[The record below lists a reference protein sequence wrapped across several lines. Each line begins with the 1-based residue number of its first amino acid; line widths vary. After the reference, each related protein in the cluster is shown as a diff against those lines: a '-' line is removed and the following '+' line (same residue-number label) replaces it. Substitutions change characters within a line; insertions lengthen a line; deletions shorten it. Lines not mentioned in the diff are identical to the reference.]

1 MYYNSLSPGTRGRLW
16 RVFLV
21 KAGLG
26 EDQLDAV
33 DPQIMDKLI
42 RLNVN
47 GREIK
52 NIVKTASTFASH
64 RNRCICMED
73 VNRVVE
79 MDKFAAQQ
87 PGISSV
93 PLNSLRGLTSVKR
106 FPWRPNPVMNVSTA
120 KLLVGRRTWLRFI
133 RRLLTED
140 MCIDLWFWSRSSLA
154 ALCAVSLFFS
164 AAAFVHR
171 SR

>member
-1 MYYNSLSPGTRGRLW
+1 MRHFEPAVHPALIDIYTRYYPGILILTTNRVSVFDEAIQSRIHVSLYYNSLSPETRGRLW

-64 RNRCICMED
+64 RNRCISMED
-73 VNRVVE
+73 VNRAVE

-87 PGISSV
+87 LGIY
-93 PLNSLRGLTSVKR
+93 
-106 FPWRPNPVMNVSTA
+106 
-120 KLLVGRRTWLRFI
+120 
-133 RRLLTED
+133 
-140 MCIDLWFWSRSSLA
+140 
-154 ALCAVSLFFS
+154 S
-164 AAAFVHR
+164 AAFNCPLELTALKR
-171 SR
+171 LP